1 MIVICR
7 ETYLKPHDAQH
18 AEEIRKS
25 YPPRRGSNIDISHNI
40 DKMRSEHCIV
50 GALALSPVALGVNIF
65 VSHFSGTVSTLSLTT
80 SNNGVNYALAA
91 NSSLTLGSPAQPSW
105 LTFNSTTRT
114 LWVSDE
120 YWGSASIFT
129 VNASPNGSLQQAS
142 KTPAAVNGAVA
153 SGQYGGGKFLANA
166 H

>member
-1 MIVICR
+1 M
-7 ETYLKPHDAQH
+7 T
-18 AEEIRKS
+18 
-25 YPPRRGSNIDISHNI
+25 
-40 DKMRSEHCIV
+40 
-50 GALALSPVALGVNIF
+50 
-65 VSHFSGTVSTLSLTT
+65 
-80 SNNGVNYALAA
+80 A
-91 NSSLTLGSPAQPSW
+91 NSSLYVGAQPSW

-129 VNASPNGSLQQAS
+129 VNAARNGALTQAS

-153 SGQYGGGKFLANA
+153 SGQYGAGKFLASA